1 MVSSV
6 SVSFSIFL
14 CAIVINNKINKRARA
29 PSIQFLPANLNVQYN
44 PGQIK
49 GFALKVAIS
58 GPHLILNF
66 MNVMQ

>member
-1 MVSSV
+1 MVS

-14 CAIVINNKINKRARA
+14 RAIVINNKINKGSRA
-29 PSIQFLPANLNVQYN
+29 PSIQFLPANLNVWSC
-44 PGQIK
+44 QIK

-58 GPHLILNF
+58 GPHLTLIF

>member
-14 CAIVINNKINKRARA
+14 HAIVSNNKINEGTRA
-29 PSIQFLPANLNVQYN
+29 PQFNFCQPTQMYD

-49 GFALKVAIS
+49 CFALKVAIS
-58 GPHLILNF
+58 GPHLTLIF

>member
-14 CAIVINNKINKRARA
+14 RAIAINNKINKGARA
-29 PSIQFLPANLNVQYN
+29 PPQFNFCQPTLLYD

-58 GPHLILNF
+58 GPHLTLIF
-66 MNVMQ
+66 MKVMQ